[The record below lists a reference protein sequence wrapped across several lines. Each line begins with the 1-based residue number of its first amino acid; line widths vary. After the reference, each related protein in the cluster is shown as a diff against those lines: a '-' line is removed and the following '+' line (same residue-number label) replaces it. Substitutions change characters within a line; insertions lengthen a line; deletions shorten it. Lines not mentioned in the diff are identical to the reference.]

1 MTTAAPADQRR
12 LLDVQAQESRL
23 RALSRHKL
31 EAQKD
36 PELAASAAVVA
47 QRTSEEHDA
56 AALRAEADAAVA
68 ALTAQSVQVQAR
80 MKKDEAQLISG
91 QSGANTLQGLQREIE
106 ALTLKQT
113 ELDDLEMEAMETAE
127 SAAAAHA
134 AASAATAA
142 ATEAQ
147 DAVQARVLAKV
158 AELDAELEQVRGQRA
173 AAADGIPADLLALF
187 ETTLAKRGAGVAR
200 LFHGTSEGSGLALAA
215 GDLAEIK
222 RAPADLV
229 VFCPDS
235 GVILVRDPEWN

>member
-23 RALSRHKL
+23 RALSRRKL

-36 PELAASAAVVA
+36 PELAAAAAVVA
-47 QRTSEEHDA
+47 QREGEERDA
-56 AALRAEADAAVA
+56 TALSAEADAAVA
-68 ALTAQSVQVQAR
+68 SLEAQAAQVQAR

-106 ALTLKQT
+106 ALTLKQS
-113 ELDDLEMEAMETAE
+113 ELDDLEMEAMEAAE
-127 SAAAAHA
+127 SAAESYA
-134 AASAATAA
+134 AAKAATS
-142 ATEAQ
+142 EAQ
-147 DAVQARVLAKV
+147 QAQAAVKARVLA
-158 AELDAELEQVRGQRA
+158 AIGDIDAEAEQVRGLRA
-173 AAADGIPADLLALF
+173 AVAEGLPADLLALF

-222 RAPADLV
+222 RAPAELV
-229 VFCPDS
+229 VMCPDS
-235 GVILVRDPEWN
+235 GVILVRDPEWS